1 MKRNVLI
8 LLLLYALFPGM
19 LFGQMATDSCFLK
32 IASNMMTQLHVYPQE
47 KIHVHT
53 DRDRYV
59 SGEKIWFKV
68 YLTDALTHQTSTSS
82 RYVYVELI
90 SPADSLVGRVMI
102 RSTVDGLFYGH
113 LPLTEIIPE
122 GNYTLRAYTRYME
135 NTGDDYFFRKNIRIG
150 KLTSVNNQPDAVRK
164 RRKEPPVTN
173 DFDVSFYPEGG
184 YLVEGVLCKVAFK
197 ALNRRGHAET
207 ISGEITDDQ
216 GTVVTNVHTF
226 HAGMGVF
233 SYIPEAGKRY
243 LLKCRN
249 DNGLEKQFEMPQP
262 NPRTCALTVSQRN
275 QRLTVGILTSVH
287 SRDMP
292 RYLLAHCRGNVFH
305 FSALDNDHA
314 IIAFPQ
320 EALPTGIIQLI
331 VFDRHMNPLSERLVF
346 NKNDNVRVKVTFRTD
361 KAHYRKRDKV
371 VSTLSSIDSEGYLS
385 VSVTDDQDGAIDSSV
400 TLLSTLLLSSELKG
414 YIEEPAYYLQDTPAS
429 VIALDYLMMT
439 HGWRRYT
446 IPEAVKGNPE
456 LPHIPYQTSQ
466 RISGR
471 VKSLWRTNPVPDSE
485 IVMMTENE
493 DIILTSTDGNGE
505 FLFDEFEYPDS
516 TSYFIQ
522 ALSKK
527 GSSRVELVMDR
538 ESFPKLTYAY
548 QRPIMAASAGEGTEC
563 EAEPDAFIEKAEQR
577 SKYDED
583 MRVIYLSEVE
593 VMAPRIVHKDEP
605 RLQYW
610 ANRDADA
617 TIRKEDVEKTGPRLV
632 VDWLRNFGVAG
643 VTVLP
648 NGRVSIRGG
657 GRPLVLI
664 DGIPQDWPENMMGPE
679 DSPLETVSASD
690 VESIDI
696 FKGVSTSLFGVRGA
710 NGVIS
715 ITTRRGVED
724 TGSES
729 EGANYAVY
737 SPLGYQQPIAF
748 YAPKYETPEAKLQ
761 SVPDYRTTIFWKP
774 DVKISDTKETE
785 FEFYTSDFPTTY
797 SVVIE
802 GLTTDG
808 KIIRQIEKIRVE

>member
-1 MKRNVLI
+1 M
-8 LLLLYALFPGM
+8 
-19 LFGQMATDSCFLK
+19 
-32 IASNMMTQLHVYPQE
+32 
-47 KIHVHT
+47 IH
-53 DRDRYV
+53 
-59 SGEKIWFKV
+59 
-68 YLTDALTHQTSTSS
+68 LT
-82 RYVYVELI
+82 
-90 SPADSLVGRVMI
+90 
-102 RSTVDGLFYGH
+102 
-113 LPLTEIIPE
+113 PE

-320 EALPTGIIQLI
+320 EALPAGIIQLI

-761 SVPDYRTTIFWKP
+761 SVSDYRTTIFWKP

>member
-761 SVPDYRTTIFWKP
+761 SVSDYRTTIFWKP